1 VVARYRYTVL
11 SALMALAMSRLA
23 HAGDDP
29 DEPKE
34 GTEAKDAKAKE
45 ADAKD
50 ADKGDAD
57 AKDADKGD
65 GEKKTGHG
73 FQFGLRAGFAFGYK
87 MIFRY
92 PESPFCRSYD
102 PGKTVG
108 DQQKVCGFMPPPG
121 IEVALSFALT
131 DGLEPYVFGR
141 FGFAKESETDTKPQQ
156 LYGAGIRI
164 YTMSDG
170 PLKVYIEPGVAFAAE
185 GGAGNPTYALNKP
198 EYKTD
203 LIFHAAAGPQY
214 DFSKF
219 VGIFLNAGLD
229 VGVLRSINATLLANI
244 GAQVRLP

>member
-1 VVARYRYTVL
+1 
-11 SALMALAMSRLA
+11 MALAVSRPA
-23 HAGDDP
+23 HAAEEA
-29 DEPKE
+29 DEPKDA
-34 GTEAKDAKAKE
+34 TESKNAESKDAASKDTKS
-45 ADAKD
+45 KD
-50 ADKGDAD
+50 ADKGDAES
-57 AKDADKGD
+57 KDAESKDAEKGD
-65 GEKKTGHG
+65 AEKKTGHG

-92 PESPFCRSYD
+92 PESPFCRSFD
-102 PGKTVG
+102 PAHSVG

-141 FGFAKESETDTKPQQ
+141 FGFATETETDTKPQQ

-164 YTMSDG
+164 YTMDDG
-170 PLKVYIEPGVAFAAE
+170 PLKVFIEPGIAFAAE
-185 GGAGNPTYALNKP
+185 GGAGNPTYALNNPK
-198 EYKTD
+198 YKTD

-214 DFSKF
+214 DFSKLF
-219 VGIFLNAGLD
+219 GIFLNAGLD